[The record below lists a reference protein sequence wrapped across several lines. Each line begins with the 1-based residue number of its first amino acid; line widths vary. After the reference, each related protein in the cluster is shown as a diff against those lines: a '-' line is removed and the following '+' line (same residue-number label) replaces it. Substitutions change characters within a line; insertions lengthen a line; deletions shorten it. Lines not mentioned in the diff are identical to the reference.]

1 MTFPKIILRVLLA
14 FVGTLIASMVAG
26 ILVPIKPFPAPH
38 FLEWM
43 LLSNLV
49 SVAALSIVAVRV
61 EWRGWKMG
69 AAIAAIPL
77 TLAAINLLEGAVFLK
92 NSPMEFG
99 RIFVFTLVSSA
110 LVVPMWMLLFGRR
123 DEVATKHYHPI
134 HAQSRGELVWKFL
147 LCDVTYLILY
157 YGIGLIIFPYVKDFY
172 ATQTLPS
179 LGTIAALQLLV
190 RGPLFILFCVAVTRM
205 LGMPRLSGALMVGL
219 VFTLLSGLAPLLMPN
234 PYFPDSV
241 RWVHLCEVTSENFVF
256 GAIVAWLWGQ
266 STLAQPLA
274 LRHAA

>member
-14 FVGTLIASMVAG
+14 FVGTLIASMIAG

-77 TLAAINLLEGAVFLK
+77 TLAAVNLLEGAVFLK

-110 LVVPMWMLLFGRR
+110 VVVPLWMLLFGKR
-123 DEVATKHYHPI
+123 DAVATEHYHPI
-134 HAQSRGELVWKFL
+134 QAQSRGELVWKFV

-157 YGIGLIIFPYVKDFY
+157 YGTGLIIFPYVKDFY

-190 RGPLFILFCVAVTRM
+190 RGPLFILFCLAVTRM

-266 STLAQPLA
+266 TTPAQTLA

>member
-14 FVGTLIASMVAG
+14 FVGTLIASMIAG
-26 ILVPIKPFPAPH
+26 LLVPITPFPAPH

-43 LLSNLV
+43 LFTNLV
-49 SVAALSIVAVRV
+49 TVTALSIVAVRV

-77 TLAAINLLEGAVFLK
+77 TLAAVNLLEGAVFLK
-92 NSPMEFG
+92 SSPMEFG
-99 RIFVFTLVSSA
+99 RIFLYTLVSSI
-110 LVVPMWMLLFGRR
+110 LVVPMWMLLFGKR
-123 DEVATKHYHPI
+123 DADTTEHYHPI
-134 HAQSRGELVWKFL
+134 QAQTRGELVWKFV
-147 LCDVTYLILY
+147 LCDLTYLFLY
-157 YGIGLIIFPYVKDFY
+157 YGTGLIIFPYVKDFY
-172 ATQTLPS
+172 ATQTLPTM
-179 LGTIAALQLLV
+179 GTIATLQLLV
-190 RGPLFILFCVAVTRM
+190 RGPIFILFCLALTRM
-205 LGMPRLSGALMVGL
+205 LGMPRLSGALVVGL

-266 STLAQPLA
+266 TTLAQPLA